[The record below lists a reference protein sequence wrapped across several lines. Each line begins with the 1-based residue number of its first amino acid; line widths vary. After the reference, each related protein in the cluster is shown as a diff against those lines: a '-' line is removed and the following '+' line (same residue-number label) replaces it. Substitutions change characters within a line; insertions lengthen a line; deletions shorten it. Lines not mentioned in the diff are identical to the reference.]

1 MIISDLQYIESAN
14 ETEVQG
20 GWSYYVPKYKAPY
33 NYAQAD
39 AAAEAF
45 GKNTNAKTYTN
56 TLVVSGEFSG
66 AKSSAVS
73 ESF

>member
-20 GWSYYVPKYKAPY
+20 GWGYYKRPY

-39 AAAEAF
+39 AAAEAV
-45 GKNTNAKTYTN
+45 GKNTIAKTYTN
-56 TLVVSGEFSG
+56 TLVISGEFSG

-73 ESF
+73 ESY